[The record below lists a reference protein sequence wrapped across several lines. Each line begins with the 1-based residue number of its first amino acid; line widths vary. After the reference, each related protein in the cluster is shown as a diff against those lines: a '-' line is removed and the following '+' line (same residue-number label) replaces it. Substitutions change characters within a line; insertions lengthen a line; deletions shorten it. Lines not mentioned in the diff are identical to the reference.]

1 MSPARAAELRALGW
15 VLDCDRGPGVA
26 GDIIG
31 VRSTPMHAAG
41 LFRTVYVPFDPQ
53 APILFDV
60 SIDGS
65 GRVRD
70 ADGVTVSGEP

>member
-15 VLDCDRGPGVA
+15 ALDCDRGPGVA
-26 GDIIG
+26 GDILE

-41 LFRTVYVPFDPQ
+41 LFRTVYVPFDSQ
-53 APILFDV
+53 SPILFDV

-70 ADGVTVSGEP
+70 ADGIAVQGEP